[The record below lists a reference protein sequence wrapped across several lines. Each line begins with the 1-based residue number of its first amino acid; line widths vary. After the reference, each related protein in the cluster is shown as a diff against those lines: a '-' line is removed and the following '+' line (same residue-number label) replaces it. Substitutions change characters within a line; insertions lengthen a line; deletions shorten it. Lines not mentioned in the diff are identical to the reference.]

1 MEVQNLNH
9 WTAREV
15 PYEAFCAY
23 LLGVSLGVES
33 LYVYIHLADAAKLNQ
48 VAEPS
53 SV

>member
-1 MEVQNLNH
+1 MRLLVH
-9 WTAREV
+9 A
-15 PYEAFCAY
+15 C

-33 LYVYIHLADAAKLNQ
+33 LYVYIHIADAAKLFCQ